1 MKAFGLSLLFSA
13 LMLCGFGA
21 PAARTQSP
29 APQDVS
35 AEDVKAYIQ
44 QSKNRGERWGLAE
57 EKYVLDNFRRPEL
70 NKAIDNWQVRN
81 QTKLSKDVR
90 VMVTVDYLLTELN
103 GMKVLPT
110 VLDSIA
116 KGEQTS
122 VGKQVKTQVAG
133 TVFREYQMAR
143 VRVDVNLESVDVIID
158 GKLYSQVGNKT
169 MFVVTAGQSHS
180 VVVSQGGFR
189 DCTNNVTV
197 EPGRVGV
204 VACTLNSAR

>member
-1 MKAFGLSLLFSA
+1 MKTIGFSLLFLA
-13 LMLCGFGA
+13 LILCGLGA
-21 PAARTQSP
+21 PAAQAKSP
-29 APQDVS
+29 APQDIS
-35 AEDVKAYIQ
+35 AEAVKAYIQ
-44 QSKNRGERWGLAE
+44 QSKNRGERWGLGE

-90 VMVTVDYLLTELN
+90 IMVMVDYLLTEMN
-103 GMKVLPT
+103 GMKVLPK

-122 VGKQVKTQVAG
+122 VGKQVKTQVAS

-143 VRVDVNLESVDVIID
+143 VRVDVNLESVDVDID
-158 GKLYSQVGNKT
+158 GKPYSQVANKT
-169 MFVVTAGQSHS
+169 MFVVTAGQPHS
-180 VVVSQGGFR
+180 VVVSQSGFR
-189 DCTNNVTV
+189 NCTNSLTV

-204 VACTLNSAR
+204 VSCTLDSTR